1 MGSDIVRPNMQN
13 KKISLNF
20 IQPQLD
26 ATRFNIELWLR
37 RFEKIDFKIYR
48 NDEVITSIDSS
59 KQIFFNFLNISGVF
73 LMNKF

>member
-26 ATRFNIELWLR
+26 ATRFNIEL
-37 RFEKIDFKIYR
+37 
-48 NDEVITSIDSS
+48 
-59 KQIFFNFLNISGVF
+59 
-73 LMNKF
+73 